1 MVRILWSG
9 SRTRIRIRYHWDDE
23 RKWCEKDG
31 DDDDAKDFDDDND
44 NVITARKMMMMI
56 TMMMISL
63 TKIIA
68 IMLSGLAPVG

>member
-9 SRTRIRIRYHWDDE
+9 SRTRIRIRYHWDYE

-31 DDDDAKDFDDDND
+31 DDDDAKDFDDK
-44 NVITARKMMMMI
+44 VITARKMI
-56 TMMMISL
+56 LL

>member
-1 MVRILWSG
+1 MVRIFWSG
-9 SRTRIRIRYHWDDE
+9 SRTRIRIRYHWDYE
-23 RKWCEKDG
+23 RKWYEKDG
-31 DDDDAKDFDDDND
+31 DDDDAKDFDD